1 MPRLG
6 VVMVL
11 LVSFALFLPLFPA
24 YSGLG
29 LMPTIE
35 TQDVGVVM
43 ISLLFSVVWLGGGWY
58 FIKMLHQTA
67 FGEARTDVPYF
78 DLGPKEV
85 FSISVLILAAAYS
98 GIIL

>member
-1 MPRLG
+1 
-6 VVMVL
+6 MVL
-11 LVSFALFLPLFPA
+11 FVSFALFLPLFPA
-24 YSGLG
+24 YLG
-29 LMPTIE
+29 VGVMPTIE
-35 TQDVGVVM
+35 TQDLGVVM